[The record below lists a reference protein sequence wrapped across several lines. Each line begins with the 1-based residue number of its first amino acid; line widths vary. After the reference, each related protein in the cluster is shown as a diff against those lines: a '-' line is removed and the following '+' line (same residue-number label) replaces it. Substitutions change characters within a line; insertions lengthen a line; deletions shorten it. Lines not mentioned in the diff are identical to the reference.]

1 MSKNTSMPPPDQ
13 SPDTEGI
20 APLPDLRKRGRL
32 MEPNPSIRVSI
43 NPFIPNLKALMA
55 LLALCALVARTP
67 YGVRR
72 QSEATTT
79 LWDSA
84 ERGGVLCRSEL
95 NTENLKL
102 TL

>member
-1 MSKNTSMPPPDQ
+1 MPPPDQ

-20 APLPDLRKRGRL
+20 ASLPDLRKRGRL

-43 NPFIPNLKALMA
+43 NPFIPNLKAL
-55 LLALCALVARTP
+55 LALCALMALCAFVTRPP

-84 ERGGVLCRSEL
+84 ERGCSLSL
-95 NTENLKL
+95 
-102 TL
+102 

>member
-43 NPFIPNLKALMA
+43 NPFIKTLKALCALLALMA
-55 LLALCALVARTP
+55 LMALCALNAWP
-67 YGVRR
+67 PGFCKLRR
-72 QSEATTT
+72 LAFSV
-79 LWDSA
+79 SA
-84 ERGGVLCRSEL
+84 LAPNHMRIFRRD
-95 NTENLKL
+95 N
-102 TL
+102 